1 MRTGILIAVGLLDVA
16 VYATLAFLAYHYFF
30 CPLT

>member
-1 MRTGILIAVGLLDVA
+1 MRTPILIAAGLLDVA
-16 VYATLAFLAYHYFF
+16 VYVTLACLAYHYFF